1 MKDGFHGSA
10 RPSAGLVNAHRVHP
24 TAVTRPY
31 RGSSPQSRRRGTA
44 RTAPVW
50 IRRASGHCFDRLPRI
65 VLEVDAA
72 WGAIPCWS
80 GRARRWA
87 RNTVPMAYHLRYDT
101 HVRPAMPNNP
111 VSLKALVAVAE
122 ARARFADH
130 ATGRNSRPTNE
141 RLAAD
146 TGLSVRT
153 VQRADTAL
161 RLLGVAT
168 EVLRGRQRTRA
179 ERLRRWRVG
188 DRGRGWASVWAL
200 HDSRFSFL
208 SPHPVGS
215 LLKPPTSP
223 KSVLTTHNQR
233 QAAGS
238 SVATRRTS
246 PEEGA
251 LALANKWVVD
261 EQSPPWARRY
271 RTGTPWAWVLAEV
284 ARNGWTPRD
293 LNQLITDWIGTG
305 HWIPDDP
312 HKPIGLLGGILA
324 AHGNPQER
332 PSALDEAREL
342 AELAAARERR
352 AQQLAERDANRA
364 AREAGRAALS
374 GAGREAARRALA
386 EIAERARRR
395 RRHRTGTPS
404 ERLAGR
410 GCGVDERTAVPARSR
425 SVVRPRRPNPRTRG
439 LSGVPGPVLVCPA
452 GVERSRTVGDVGR
465 DLDRGQPR

>member
-1 MKDGFHGSA
+1 MKDAFHGSA
-10 RPSAGLVNAHRVHP
+10 RPPAGLQPAHRVHGR
-24 TAVTRPY
+24 VITRPY
-31 RGSSPQSRRRGTA
+31 RGSSPHAPRRGTA

-87 RNTVPMAYHLRYDT
+87 HEAVPAAYRERYDS

-111 VSLKALVAVAE
+111 VSLKSLVAVAE
-122 ARARFADH
+122 ARAGFSDH
-130 ATGRNSRPTNE
+130 RTGRNCRPTNA
-141 RLAAD
+141 RLAEL

-153 VQRADTAL
+153 VQRASTAL

-168 EVLRGRQRTRA
+168 EVMRGRRRTRA
-179 ERLRRWRVG
+179 ERFASWRVG

-200 HDSRFSFL
+200 HDSRIQEL
-208 SPHPVGS
+208 SPHPGGS
-215 LLKPPTSP
+215 LLNPQISP
-223 KSVLTTHNQR
+223 KEVLTTHNRR

-238 SVATRRTS
+238 GTAARRTS
-246 PEEGA
+246 PEMGA

-271 RTGTPWAWVLAEV
+271 RTGTPWAWVLTEV
-284 ARNGWTPRD
+284 ARHGWTPRD

-305 HWIPDDP
+305 HWIPEDP
-312 HKPIGLLGGILA
+312 HKPIGLLGAILA
-324 AHGNPQER
+324 AHGNLQER

-352 AQQLAERDANRA
+352 AQQLAQRETDRA
-364 AREAGRAALS
+364 AREAGRAALD
-374 GAGREAARRALA
+374 GPGHAAARQALSD
-386 EIAERARRR
+386 IAERARRR
-395 RRHRTGTPS
+395 RRSP
-404 ERLAGR
+404 
-410 GCGVDERTAVPARSR
+410 D
-425 SVVRPRRPNPRTRG
+425 
-439 LSGVPGPVLVCPA
+439 
-452 GVERSRTVGDVGR
+452 GDT
-465 DLDRGQPR
+465 Q

>member
-1 MKDGFHGSA
+1 MFIPP
-10 RPSAGLVNAHRVHP
+10 PSPGP
-24 TAVTRPY
+24 TAAPVRNLGAVAP
-31 RGSSPQSRRRGTA
+31 PARRRSGFA
-44 RTAPVW
+44 G
-50 IRRASGHCFDRLPRI
+50 ASGHCFDRLPRI

-87 RNTVPMAYHLRYDT
+87 HKAVPTAYRERYDS

-111 VSLKALVAVAE
+111 VSLKSLVAVAE
-122 ARARFADH
+122 ARAGFSDYR
-130 ATGRNSRPTNE
+130 TGRNCRPTNA
-141 RLAAD
+141 RLAAI

-153 VQRADTAL
+153 VQRASTAL

-168 EVLRGRQRTRA
+168 EVMRGRQRTRA
-179 ERLRRWRVG
+179 ERFASWRVG

-238 SVATRRTS
+238 SAATRRTS
-246 PEEGA
+246 PEERA

-271 RTGTPWAWVLAEV
+271 RTGTPWAWVLTEV

-312 HKPIGLLGGILA
+312 HKPIGLLGA
-324 AHGNPQER
+324 DPRR
-332 PSALDEAREL
+332 PRQSAGAPGALDEAREL

-395 RRHRTGTPS
+395 RRSP
-404 ERLAGR
+404 
-410 GCGVDERTAVPARSR
+410 D
-425 SVVRPRRPNPRTRG
+425 
-439 LSGVPGPVLVCPA
+439 
-452 GVERSRTVGDVGR
+452 GDT
-465 DLDRGQPR
+465 Q